1 MAKRSK
7 SRSLA
12 LARRTTVK
20 PIVIR
25 TTKLVKPK
33 HKRHGARRAAAG
45 LLSRHNITTVGA
57 GFAVGMLEKM
67 TFVQNLPSLPFVGKT
82 GTIAIAAYL
91 LSDGGRNKM
100 AADVASS
107 AAAIAG
113 YMLGAQG
120 SIVGDGYGPDPS
132 GYATDGYVAGWS

>member
-12 LARRTTVK
+12 LARRPSVK

-25 TTKLVKPK
+25 TTKVVKAKK
-33 HKRHGARRAAAG
+33 HHRRSHALSRAGG
-45 LLSRHNITTVGA
+45 LLSRHNLVTVGS

-91 LSDGGRNKM
+91 LSDNGRNRM
-100 AADVASS
+100 AADVATS

-120 SIVGDGYGPDPS
+120 TIVGDGGD
-132 GYATDGYVAGWS
+132 GYDTSGYVAGW

>member
-12 LARRTTVK
+12 LARRPSVK

-25 TTKLVKPK
+25 TTKVVKAKK
-33 HKRHGARRAAAG
+33 HHRRGAGRAGG
-45 LLSRHNITTVGA
+45 LFSKHNITVVGS

-67 TFVQNLPSLPFVGKT
+67 AFVQNLPSLPVIGKT
-82 GTIAIAAYL
+82 GTIAVAAYL
-91 LSDGGRNKM
+91 LSGGRQGM
-100 AADVASS
+100 ALDVATS

-113 YMLGAQG
+113 YMLGNQG
-120 SIVGDGYGPDPS
+120 SIVGDGADPYG
-132 GYATDGYVAGWS
+132 ATDGYVAGTYAGW